1 MSCHLMLKFD
11 VYFQNME
18 MNNYFRV
25 NYFAGF
31 GIILSTV

>member
-1 MSCHLMLKFD
+1 MLKCDLCFG
-11 VYFQNME
+11 NIE

-31 GIILSTV
+31 GIILATV